1 METHIGLKIRALRRE
16 KNLSQQQLADAIGVT
31 SGQISAIESGK
42 SEGSKATI
50 KNIAEYFKLELQELK
65 SDSNQ
70 NYNLSIK
77 DKLVDELK
85 SQLEYF
91 KDLLRLESEK
101 NVRLTKTLENI
112 SSNFREGS
120 ERNARANGFTIL
132 AAA

>member
-1 METHIGLKIRALRRE
+1 MGKNLKIKQLRIA
-16 KNLSQQQLADAIGVT
+16 KNLNQQQLADAIGVT
-31 SGQISAIESGK
+31 HSAISAIELGK
-42 SEGSKATI
+42 ISLNSNLLTKLANYFQVDESELVEKI
-50 KNIAEYFKLELQELK
+50 EKP
-65 SDSNQ
+65 
-70 NYNLSIK
+70 NLS